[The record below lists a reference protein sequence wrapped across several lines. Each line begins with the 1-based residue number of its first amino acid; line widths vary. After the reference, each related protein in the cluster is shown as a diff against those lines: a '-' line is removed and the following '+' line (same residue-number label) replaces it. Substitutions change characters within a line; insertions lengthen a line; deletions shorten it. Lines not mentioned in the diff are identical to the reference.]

1 MPSGGVVFSG
11 HGLSQVLSCK
21 QKTVSAGKRKV
32 NQHAGLK
39 CVCNG
44 GKQGPF
50 GGNNLQFLSLI
61 FPAIS
66 SMLPFPNNEVIYLTV
81 VMFY

>member
-1 MPSGGVVFSG
+1 MPSGGVVFNG

-21 QKTVSAGKRKV
+21 QKTVSAV